1 MYLLRNQ
8 TPGRSVFYPPCPFY
22 HFTRLYCPGCGTGRA
37 LHSLAN
43 LEILKAFSFNILTV
57 LLTPFLLFSFFRFLY
72 YYFRNTQKPEIH
84 FSGKAVWI
92 FFVIVILF
100 WILRNISFWPFT
112 LLAP

>member
-1 MYLLRNQ
+1 MYKKIQEKIYQSKTVRMSIGLLFILLFLFFIYLLRNQ

-57 LLTPFLLFSFFRFLY
+57 LLTPFLLFSF
-72 YYFRNTQKPEIH
+72 
-84 FSGKAVWI
+84 
-92 FFVIVILF
+92 
-100 WILRNISFWPFT
+100 
-112 LLAP
+112 